1 MHNYVVLRLAGLL
14 VKHRENVRDGLVP
27 EDYVRHL
34 EYKGQEVALASE
46 SNLPIQADAARAGDR
61 PPRRRPWQRE
71 SHQERGAAE
80 RGSVGVGSQPGN
92 RAGAAKSC
100 LTDFAAAT
108 PYAGTAVAAIFR
120 SVHAGMRVM
129 KSRTAC
135 TRRATWSF
143 V

>member
-80 RGSVGVGSQPGN
+80 RGSVASCCGIGHGNQDRFSCGS
-92 RAGAAKSC
+92 
-100 LTDFAAAT
+100 
-108 PYAGTAVAAIFR
+108 
-120 SVHAGMRVM
+120 
-129 KSRTAC
+129 
-135 TRRATWSF
+135 
-143 V
+143 